1 MKQRQ
6 EMENNKNHHNNSN
19 KEEHNPYLG
28 VAIHSQVRKI
38 RQEMEKIKQPSLDQ
52 PEIRPVLHEI
62 TGHRQILQ
70 QRSRSPLGL
79 AERPILVGN
88 S

>member
-1 MKQRQ
+1 MKQRPQ
-6 EMENNKNHHNNSN
+6 EMENSKNHHHNSS
-19 KEEHNPYLG
+19 KEDTLFLG

-52 PEIRPVLHEI
+52 PEIRPVLREI
-62 TGHRQILQ
+62 TRHHQKLQ

>member
-6 EMENNKNHHNNSN
+6 EMENNKNHHNNN
-19 KEEHNPYLG
+19 DEEEHNPYLG

-52 PEIRPVLHEI
+52 PEIRPVLREI
-62 TGHRQILQ
+62 TGHRQKLQ

>member
-1 MKQRQ
+1 MKQKS
-6 EMENNKNHHNNSN
+6 EMENSSKKNNNNN
-19 KEEHNPYLG
+19 KEDRYLG

-38 RQEMEKIKQPSLDQ
+38 KQEMEKIKYPSLED
-52 PEIRPVLHEI
+52 PEMRPALREI
-62 TGHRQILQ
+62 TRRQ

-79 AERPILVGN
+79 ADRPISVGN

>member
-6 EMENNKNHHNNSN
+6 EMENNKNHHNNN
-19 KEEHNPYLG
+19 KEEHNPDLG

-52 PEIRPVLHEI
+52 PEIRPVLREI
-62 TGHRQILQ
+62 TSHRQKLQ